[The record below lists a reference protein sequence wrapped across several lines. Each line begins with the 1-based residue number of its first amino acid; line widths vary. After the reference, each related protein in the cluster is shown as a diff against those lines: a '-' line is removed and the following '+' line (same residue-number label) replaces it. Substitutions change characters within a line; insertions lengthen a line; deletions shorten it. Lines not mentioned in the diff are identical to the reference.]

1 MDKVAISSLATGL
14 LAVTFII
21 LGALG
26 PSFYFNSQIY
36 RTGPPPYMQSSNSPY
51 TIETF
56 EIPPMR
62 ANTTIV
68 LIATKSDY
76 GNLTIQLIN
85 NEPGK
90 QGLPQSFL
98 FPMYDGNTTIS
109 SKLHIYQPGQYVV
122 IIVSYHSTYTLYIS
136 GVWAALYQLKPLL
149 VWGIILLIASFALAY
164 YWRVVQYRKRIYG
177 VNNI

>member
-26 PSFYFNSQIY
+26 PSLYFNSQIY

-122 IIVSYHSTYTLYIS
+122 NNSIIPFNLYSLHIRS
-136 GVWAALYQLKPLL
+136 LGSPLPVKTSARL
-149 VWGIILLIASFALAY
+149 GNNLTHCIFCPCLLLEGCP
-164 YWRVVQYRKRIYG
+164 V
-177 VNNI
+177 